1 MSQSLK
7 VLNTEVDRLKALYL
21 VSRQS
26 FRQLR
31 KEITSNIYVDEADP
45 SQAIE
50 LLYQGEPFVVA
61 TNSHSYLN
69 KLKSQ
74 FPRYLR
80 ETIYVR
86 LISAFEVFLV
96 ELLRETFVSCREL
109 FYSDK
114 LVQFTIREILSMQSI
129 SEAYSKIVYS
139 ELRQLTSRGF
149 SEIAKYYKTRIKV
162 DLMTLDIPWPRL
174 TEAHDR
180 RHILVHRL
188 GKTDQAYRH
197 RYNTTAKMVS
207 IDENYLFNSFQIILS
222 FAEILVAK
230 IKQSANNANLQ
241 RKNQSHK
248 IAEIEIKPIT
258 SMGGQVLEPLFNF
271 DATDRI
277 VALSDIAVNIT
288 QKEESTYLR
297 LVGSTMSIN
306 AYLKILNRLHKGK
319 DIEILAKRI
328 VKAGPSGLSREEIT
342 KLAKLLPPLPWP
354 QGIHKEVA
362 SKMGL
367 SNTKVSRAISE
378 ILEDEELIAI
388 VNANSRT

>member
-1 MSQSLK
+1 
-7 VLNTEVDRLKALYL
+7 
-21 VSRQS
+21 
-26 FRQLR
+26 
-31 KEITSNIYVDEADP
+31 
-45 SQAIE
+45 
-50 LLYQGEPFVVA
+50 
-61 TNSHSYLN
+61 
-69 KLKSQ
+69 
-74 FPRYLR
+74 
-80 ETIYVR
+80 
-86 LISAFEVFLV
+86 
-96 ELLRETFVSCREL
+96 
-109 FYSDK
+109 
-114 LVQFTIREILSMQSI
+114 MQSI

-297 LVGSTMSIN
+297 LVGN
-306 AYLKILNRLHKGK
+306 AHVNQC
-319 DIEILAKRI
+319 
-328 VKAGPSGLSREEIT
+328 LSQNI
-342 KLAKLLPPLPWP
+342 KP
-354 QGIHKEVA
+354 
-362 SKMGL
+362 
-367 SNTKVSRAISE
+367 
-378 ILEDEELIAI
+378 IA
-388 VNANSRT
+388 